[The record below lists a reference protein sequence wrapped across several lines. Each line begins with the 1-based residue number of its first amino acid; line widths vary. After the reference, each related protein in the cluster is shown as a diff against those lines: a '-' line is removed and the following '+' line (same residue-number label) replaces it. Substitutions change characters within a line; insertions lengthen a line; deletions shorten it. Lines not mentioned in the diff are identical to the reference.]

1 MTKTKFYRQSYFLY
15 LTNDNLLYRHNLAAR
30 FPSGQLHKC
39 IRSRSLA
46 SSVFHNLRMVKI
58 NSFRGYANEIRL
70 VKFLLS
76 KAIALN
82 SGRWFLLF
90 RVSMSQ

>member
-1 MTKTKFYRQSYFLY
+1 MTTFYIVIILQLDFLQVNY
-15 LTNDNLLYRHNLAAR
+15 TNVLGLDLSH
-30 FPSGQLHKC
+30 Q
-39 IRSRSLA
+39 
-46 SSVFHNLRMVKI
+46 VFHNLRMVKI